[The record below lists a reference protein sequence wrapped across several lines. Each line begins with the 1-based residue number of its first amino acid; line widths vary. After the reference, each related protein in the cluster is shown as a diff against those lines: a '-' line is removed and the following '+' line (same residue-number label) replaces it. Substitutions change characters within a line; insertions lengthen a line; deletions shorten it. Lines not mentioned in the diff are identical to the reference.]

1 MVQEVSNKSQ
11 KTLKTYYYEKG
22 FTYGRDGM
30 LKKQPKSH
38 PSKEEIELWLKQQKI
53 AQLYAQT
60 RKGGVAG
67 TFKPTK
73 PWYQMSMD
81 LIDFTN
87 KPGRSGMRYNLESC
101 TNKAMASNSIPIRQ
115 STGSSSPRIKATHK
129 RNEHSL
135 E

>member
-1 MVQEVSNKSQ
+1 M
-11 KTLKTYYYEKG
+11 
-22 FTYGRDGM
+22 
-30 LKKQPKSH
+30 
-38 PSKEEIELWLKQQKI
+38 WLKQQKI
-53 AQLYAQT
+53 AQLYAKT
-60 RKGGVAG
+60 RKGRATD